1 MKKLVFLFGAILL
14 LVSCKN
20 EVVEKPEKL
29 IDEDQMVNIIYDLSI
44 LEAMKYQSSQS
55 ATPKYAINP
64 KEYIYKKYHIDSL
77 QFARS
82 NHYYASDM
90 GNYKKMYDKVNERIK
105 AEQKQVDAL
114 IKTGDK
120 STTPAKG
127 PSPDGPQIQ

>member
-1 MKKLVFLFGAILL
+1 MKKWIFFFGAMLL

-29 IDEDQMVNIIYDLSI
+29 IEEDEMVNIIYDLSI
-44 LEAMKYQSSQS
+44 LEAMKYQSNQS
-55 ATPKYAINP
+55 EAPKYAINP

-90 GNYKKMYDKVNERIK
+90 GNYKKMYDKVSNRIK
-105 AEQKQVDAL
+105 AEQKQIDAT

-120 STTPAKG
+120 VPTPAEQN
-127 PSPDGPQIQ
+127 PDGPQIQ